1 MRRVLFSIA
10 VAFLVAA
17 STSAQTL
24 TFAPVG
30 SIPAPVDSIRVQ
42 GTYAYVAAGR
52 TLSIYNVANPAAPQR
67 EGAYTFPE
75 EIWSFRIYGSTA
87 YVGANFFGLGIVD
100 VSNPRAPTLRGS
112 FKTPGQ
118 AKTAAI
124 VGAKIAVI
132 DHMEGL
138 VFVDATDAAKPRGAG
153 SFFLDGYARDV
164 VAAGTFAYAVDS
176 PTGFYVFD
184 LTRSGPLEPIA
195 SVQSGTGLRTIE
207 VSDSLAMLV
216 GGGSLQPYDISNPA
230 APARIA
236 PFKTPGGAQRAV
248 LAGQRAYV
256 ADGREGL
263 QVVDFSTPA
272 SPVIA
277 GSLKTEGAARDV
289 AVSGSLVF
297 LVVSDASGRPQDGGR
312 VVILRQSP

>member
-1 MRRVLFSIA
+1 MRSVFFSIA
-10 VAFLVAA
+10 VSALASAA
-17 STSAQTL
+17 SAQTL
-24 TFAPVG
+24 TFSPVG

-42 GTYAYVAAGR
+42 GMYAYVAAGR
-52 TLSIYNVANPAAPQR
+52 TLTIYNVSNPAAPQR

-75 EIWSFRIYGSTA
+75 EIWSFRIYGSNA

-100 VSNPRAPTLRGS
+100 VSNPRSPVLRGS

-118 AKTAAI
+118 AKTAAV
-124 VGAKIAVI
+124 VGSKIAVI

-138 VFVDATDAAKPRGAG
+138 VFVDASDAAKPRGAG

-164 VAAGTFAYAVDS
+164 VAAGNFAYAVDS
-176 PTGFYVFD
+176 PTGFYVLD
-184 LTRSGPLEPIA
+184 LTKSGPLEPIA
-195 SVQSGTGLRTIE
+195 SIQSGTGLRTIE

-216 GGGSLQPYDISNPA
+216 GGGILQPYDISNPA
-230 APARIA
+230 APVKIA

-248 LAGQRAYV
+248 LSGKRAYV
-256 ADGREGL
+256 ADGRDGL

-272 SPVIA
+272 KPLIA
-277 GSLKTEGAARDV
+277 GSLKTESLARDV

-297 LVVSDASGRPQDGGR
+297 LVVAEPGGRPQDGGH
-312 VVILRQSP
+312 VVILQQNP

>member
-1 MRRVLFSIA
+1 
-10 VAFLVAA
+10 
-17 STSAQTL
+17 
-24 TFAPVG
+24 
-30 SIPAPVDSIRVQ
+30 
-42 GTYAYVAAGR
+42 VAAGR